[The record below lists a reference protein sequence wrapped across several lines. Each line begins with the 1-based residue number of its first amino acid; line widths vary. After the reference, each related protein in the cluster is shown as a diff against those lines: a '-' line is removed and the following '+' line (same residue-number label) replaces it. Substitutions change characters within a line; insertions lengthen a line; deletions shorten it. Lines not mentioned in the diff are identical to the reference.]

1 MGPEAMS
8 LHKLH
13 VQVAPLSATTGPI
26 IGLSTCTSAP
36 GEASAKGGG
45 TGLAMAG
52 LLALG
57 LGRARFT
64 RRLSLTAEPGA

>member
-13 VQVAPLSATTGPI
+13 VQVALLPATTGPI
-26 IGLSTCTSAP
+26 IGLSTCTTAP
-36 GEASAKGGG
+36 GAASAKGGG

-57 LGRARFT
+57 LGRARLAH
-64 RRLSLTAEPGA
+64 RLPLTAEPGA